1 MGSRIRIEPFGS
13 RIQTDAMRNIY
24 PVSFSKEFRHR
35 ILSHVWIMVDMR
47 NMVSEID
54 INFVEIILGKLYA
67 LWLREFKVFLRERSR
82 LIASIFTP
90 LLWLFVIGSGFG
102 SSVHLPT
109 GVDYQKFIFPGII
122 SMSIIFS
129 SVFFGSYII
138 WDRKFDFL
146 KSVMVAPVGRIT
158 IFVGKTLGGMTTSLV
173 EVAIL
178 LAIGATI
185 GIHFNALSL
194 VQTIAIVLL
203 LSFSI
208 TSLGLTIGSYL
219 ESLEGFQ
226 LIVSFVVF
234 PLFFLSGALF
244 PLRNLPAWL
253 YLLTTID
260 PATYAVDALR
270 NAILGIQNYSF
281 VVDIGILIAFT
292 IGFGVFGGYSFG
304 RMKAV

>member
-1 MGSRIRIEPFGS
+1 MASII
-13 RIQTDAMRNIY
+13 NIN
-24 PVSFSKEFRHR
+24 S
-35 ILSHVWIMVDMR
+35 
-47 NMVSEID
+47 
-54 INFVEIILGKLYA
+54 VEIILGKLYA

-146 KSVMVAPVGRIT
+146 KSVMVAPVSRDTVFI
-158 IFVGKTLGGMTTSLV
+158 GKTLGGMTNSLV
-173 EVAIL
+173 QAAIL
-178 LAIGATI
+178 LVIGIAIGI
-185 GIHFNALSL
+185 NLNALSL
-194 VQTIAIVLL
+194 IQTIAIVLL
-203 LSFSI
+203 LSFAL
-208 TSLGLTIGSYL
+208 TSVGLAIGSYI

-226 LIVSFVVF
+226 LIISFVVF

-244 PLRNLPAWL
+244 PLKNLPGWL
-253 YLLTTID
+253 FVLTTID

-270 NAILGIQNYSF
+270 NAIIGISTYSF
-281 VVDIGILIAFT
+281 VVDAGILVVFT
-292 IGFGVFGGYSFG
+292 ITFAIFGSYSFR